1 MNDNTPIKVLEY
13 GRLQDYDVNPSRI
26 GFKWVTME
34 SEKFICI
41 CEKNRLLIIDRSES
55 NNLIQRPFKVDA
67 AIMHPRSKIVALRDR
82 RELQIYNLYLN
93 YKVKTYIMHEDIVF
107 WKWVNVKKLC
117 VITENSV
124 YHWLLDGISS
134 PKKIF
139 DRNLEMKNCDEII
152 NYHVDAEEK
161 WMLIVGV
168 KVLNGNILGT
178 IQLHKK
184 ETNKDNIIKGHA
196 ATFTS
201 LKMEHGIYPTKFFIY
216 SVRNQ
221 DSSKL
226 HIIEIDHKEENPVIA
241 EKAVDVFYSS
251 ENVNDFPISIQV
263 SKKYYI
269 IFLLTKNGY
278 IQLFDLETGMCIY
291 VSRVSPTTIFTSVPE
306 EIDGGIVGVNRSGQ
320 ILSIDI
326 DETNIVTYILDNLN
340 DRSLAI
346 RLAKRND
353 LPGIEDICSDDTD
366 ISGEIIL

>member
-67 AIMHPRSKIVALRDR
+67 AIMHPRSKIVALRD
-82 RELQIYNLYLN
+82 
-93 YKVKTYIMHEDIVF
+93 IVF

-152 NYHVDAEEK
+152 NYHVDAEER
-161 WMLIVGV
+161 WMFIV
-168 KVLNGNILGT
+168 GT

-326 DETNIVTYILDNLN
+326 DETNIITYILDNLN